1 MEAGNIVKA
10 MKNME
15 LDDEASLLCAR
26 LSYFASQPD
35 PSTDAEV
42 MQRVQEVAEI
52 GDAINA
58 KYPDWDRALEH
69 ATETD
74 RALEHATETD
84 RALEHSTETKKQEGA
99 AHKSAWS
106 AWGPSLVLAAVTVVT
121 TILSEF

>member
-1 MEAGNIVKA
+1 
-10 MKNME
+10 
-15 LDDEASLLCAR
+15 
-26 LSYFASQPD
+26 
-35 PSTDAEV
+35 

-58 KYPDWDRALEH
+58 KYPDW
-69 ATETD
+69 D